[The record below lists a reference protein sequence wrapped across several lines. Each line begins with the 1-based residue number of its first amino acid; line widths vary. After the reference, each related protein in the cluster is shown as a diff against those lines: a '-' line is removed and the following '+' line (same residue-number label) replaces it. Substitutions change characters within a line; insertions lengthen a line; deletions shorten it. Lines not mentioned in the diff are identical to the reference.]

1 MSKSF
6 KEMTK
11 EELKQY
17 MHNHQDDET
26 GELAFMEYSSRLDW
40 KKVPANATPEQEKQI
55 IEEIIA
61 QRTQK

>member
-6 KEMTK
+6 KEMTND
-11 EELKQY
+11 ELEKY
-17 MHNHQDDET
+17 MNDHQDDET

-40 KKVPANATPEQEKQI
+40 NKVPRSATPEEEKRI
-55 IEEIIA
+55 IEDLIA